1 MPAQDRYYQL
11 LRDMLDRAFTEQG
24 EAIEQA
30 AQKIADTVLSG
41 GMLYTFGTG
50 HGHLLALEV
59 FYRAGGLVR
68 VCPILDERLMLHLS
82 ASESSEWERKEGLA
96 EELLRKYPVRA
107 GDTVL
112 ITSNSGRNAVP
123 VEMAVRCREKG
134 AFVIALTNRNHSSAV
149 TPRNALNLRLF
160 EAADLVLDNMGVLGD
175 ACVAGPGGRMA
186 GPTSTAVGAA
196 LLQAI
201 VCRAVEIAGERG
213 GEIEY
218 FASSNI
224 DGGDA
229 INAAFLKKYKGQIPA
244 L

>member
-1 MPAQDRYYQL
+1 MPAQDQYYHL
-11 LRDMLDRAFTEQG
+11 LQDMLDRAFTRQG
-24 EAIEQA
+24 EAIEKA
-30 AQKIADTVLSG
+30 ARQIADTVLSG

-96 EELLRKYPVRA
+96 AELLRKYPVRA

-112 ITSNSGRNAVP
+112 IASNSGRNALP

-134 AFVIALTNRNHSSAV
+134 AFVIALTNMHHSSAV
-149 TPRNALNLRLF
+149 APRNALNLRLF

-175 ACVAGPGGRMA
+175 ACVAAPGGRMT

-213 GEIEY
+213 REIEY

-229 INAAFLKKYKGQIPA
+229 VNAAYLEKYKGRIPA